1 MVVPGKGTQT
11 AVSSTSVCPEPGSQ
25 SEVPGGRGGCL
36 RYSVTGVT
44 AKGAR
49 MDAVD
54 VGRFVKLERDI
65 RAAER
70 GGIGARWE
78 FGRDVLAF
86 YDLRGAVPPK
96 TLRESLGV
104 SV

>member
-1 MVVPGKGTQT
+1 
-11 AVSSTSVCPEPGSQ
+11 
-25 SEVPGGRGGCL
+25 
-36 RYSVTGVT
+36 
-44 AKGAR
+44 

-54 VGRFVKLERDI
+54 VGRFVKLRDI